1 MDISKLAYDRA
12 FGYETLTRTPFEERR
27 KRTTWDE
34 LALIIC
40 LPAPLMNKNPSTL
53 LEIT

>member
-27 KRTTWDE
+27 KRTTWDK
-34 LALIIC
+34 LAPIIC